1 MSDKPWEE
9 IFVTKEDVESLW
21 EKFDEIKDTAEQ
33 HDFPLIYTIDIRY
46 TPLYNDLT
54 NNWDDYH
61 AKLFVYGLS
70 RMLEPFGVEPV
81 GR

>member
-1 MSDKPWEE
+1 MEKKPWEK
-9 IFVTKEDVESLW
+9 ISVTKEDVESLW
-21 EKFDEIKDTAEQ
+21 KKFDEIKGTAEQ
-33 HDFPLIYTIDIRY
+33 YDFPLIFAIDIKY

-54 NNWDDYH
+54 NNWNDDH

-70 RMLEPFGVEPV
+70 RSLKPFGIEPV